1 MDKLDKVNKL
11 IEKIRYWTVA
21 REGLIPDIDTAD
33 AADGIR
39 NSISALRTEFTSLQD
54 ELAEAISDRNRYKS
68 ETDETED
75 WWVEG
80 ERLRKKLQAEWEA
93 RAVK

>member
-11 IEKIRYWTVA
+11 IDEIRYWTVA
-21 REGLIPDIDTAD
+21 REGIIPNISTGTAS
-33 AADGIR
+33 DGIV
-39 NSISALRTEFTSLQD
+39 NSISALRHEFISLQD

-80 ERLRKKLQAEWEA
+80 ERLRKKLQAEREA